1 MIVSV
6 PNTVEEAFPELLRSS
21 SERLCWEGSHV
32 LRRRRRALFRAVWLQ
47 FASCFISE
55 DISTS
60 GSDSSEPIE
69 REREKESDSD
79 FCFCFFGL

>member
-1 MIVSV
+1 M
-6 PNTVEEAFPELLRSS
+6 
-21 SERLCWEGSHV
+21 
-32 LRRRRRALFRAVWLQ
+32 FRAVWLQ

-69 REREKESDSD
+69 RERERETVIVI
-79 FCFCFFGL
+79 FFLVGTVGIGKLLAEEEKGSWFEDCKV

>member
-1 MIVSV
+1 M
-6 PNTVEEAFPELLRSS
+6 
-21 SERLCWEGSHV
+21 
-32 LRRRRRALFRAVWLQ
+32 FRAVWLQ

-69 REREKESDSD
+69 RERETVIVI
-79 FCFCFFGL
+79 FFFLVGTVGIGKLLAEEEKGSWFEDCKV